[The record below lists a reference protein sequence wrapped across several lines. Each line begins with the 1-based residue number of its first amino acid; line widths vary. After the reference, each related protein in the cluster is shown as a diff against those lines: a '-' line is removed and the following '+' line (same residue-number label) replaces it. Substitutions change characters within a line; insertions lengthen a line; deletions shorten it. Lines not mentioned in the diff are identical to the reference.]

1 MRKTKDSGSP
11 TQSSLTSE
19 GQGFEAET
27 YNDTKSDYIQ
37 ATCCASFSHCCNC
50 GEGLVK
56 DLAERVQANPAS
68 FYPAVK
74 SSKGQPYKIENII
87 IPLYK

>member
-11 TQSSLTSE
+11 AQSSPTSE

-37 ATCCASFSHCCNC
+37 ASCSASFSEGYKY

-56 DLAERVQANPAS
+56 DLAERIQANSAS

-87 IPLYK
+87 VPLYK